1 MSELK
6 QNYIR
11 VFANQAGTITIVASD
26 ESDDIEQ
33 IELSSLTVHP
43 QDAQLV
49 AFAII
54 SAAQQIVEEKN
65 Q

>member
-49 AFAII
+49 ASAII